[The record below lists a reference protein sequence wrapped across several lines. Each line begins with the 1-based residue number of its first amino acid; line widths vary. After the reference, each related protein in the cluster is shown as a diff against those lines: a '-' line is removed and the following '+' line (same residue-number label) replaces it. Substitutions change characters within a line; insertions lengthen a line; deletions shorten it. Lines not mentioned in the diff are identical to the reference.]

1 LVDAF
6 RATLEEVS
14 QADLILHVVDAAS
27 PLRGEQI
34 SEVNLVLEE
43 IGAEATPQ
51 LMVYNKVDLLDEEPR
66 IERNAH
72 GVVTKVW
79 VSSID
84 GAGKELLLEAIAERI
99 GEAVIETNVT
109 VRPQD
114 GRIRAQFFELGAVV
128 GEIPCEDGSVE
139 MHLRI
144 QESSLRKITRNKLAG
159 QSVP

>member
-1 LVDAF
+1 M
-6 RATLEEVS
+6 
-14 QADLILHVVDAAS
+14 
-27 PLRGEQI
+27 
-34 SEVNLVLEE
+34 VLEE

-51 LMVYNKVDLLDEEPR
+51 LMLYNKVDLLDGEPE
-66 IERNAH
+66 IERNAQ

-109 VRPQD
+109 VRPED
-114 GRIRAQFFELGAVV
+114 GRIRAQFFELGAVLQ
-128 GEIPCEDGSVE
+128 EIPCEDGSVE

-144 QESSLRKITRNKLAG
+144 QESSLRKITRDKRTG